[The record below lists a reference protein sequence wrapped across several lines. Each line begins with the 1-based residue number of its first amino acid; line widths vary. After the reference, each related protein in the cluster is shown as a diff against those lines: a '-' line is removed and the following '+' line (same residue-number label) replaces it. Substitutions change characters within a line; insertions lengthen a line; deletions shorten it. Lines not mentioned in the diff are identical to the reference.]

1 MVAPVVQPRAQPY
14 MHAAA
19 VALIRVVAVAAGGE
33 AELAVEFSA
42 RKGGRGKA
50 SRGSPSGD
58 PQVAHAQSC
67 NDPIVTSPLPKE
79 HALHVE
85 AY

>member
-1 MVAPVVQPRAQPY
+1 MVAPVVQPRAQPH

-33 AELAVEFSA
+33 AELALESSP

-50 SRGSPSGD
+50 MRGQGHRHGRDGYSSR
-58 PQVAHAQSC
+58 V
-67 NDPIVTSPLPKE
+67 
-79 HALHVE
+79 VE
-85 AY
+85 ARW